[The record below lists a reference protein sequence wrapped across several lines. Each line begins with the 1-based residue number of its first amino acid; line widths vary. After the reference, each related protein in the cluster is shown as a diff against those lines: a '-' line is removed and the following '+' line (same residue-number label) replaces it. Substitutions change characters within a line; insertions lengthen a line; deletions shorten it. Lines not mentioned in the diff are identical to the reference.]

1 MCSLTCEE
9 NTLES
14 RLYNRLLFRLLA
26 LPIAALAILALVLG
40 YGLQRV
46 EESADAIDR
55 ADVVILH
62 GNRLIKFILDEET
75 GLRGFL
81 LTRNPVFLEP
91 LHSADLQIEPEFDT
105 LFSLVHRPDQVARLR
120 RLQAYHKQWELTA
133 YHEIDSFPKDTAI
146 LDQDL
151 LERK

>member
-26 LPIAALAILALVLG
+26 LPVAALAFLALILG

-46 EESADAIDR
+46 EESASAVDR
-55 ADVVILH
+55 ADVILLH
-62 GNRLIKFILDEET
+62 ANRLTRLILDEET

-105 LFSLVHRPDQVARLR
+105 LFNLVRRPDLVERLR
-120 RLQAYHKQWELTA
+120 HLQRSHKQWELGA
-133 YHEIDSFPKDTAI
+133 YHEIDAC
-146 LDQDL
+146 
-151 LERK
+151 

>member
-14 RLYNRLLFRLLA
+14 RLYNRLLFRLFA
-26 LPIAALAILALVLG
+26 LPVAALAFLALILG

-46 EESADAIDR
+46 EESASAVDR
-55 ADVVILH
+55 ADVILLH
-62 GNRLIKFILDEET
+62 ANRLTRLILDEET

-91 LHSADLQIEPEFDT
+91 LHSADLQIDPEFDT
-105 LFSLVHRPDQVARLR
+105 LLSLVHRPDQVERLKQI
-120 RLQAYHKQWELTA
+120 QA
-133 YHEIDSFPKDTAI
+133 
-146 LDQDL
+146 
-151 LERK
+151 